1 MKKSWVVIGMILC
14 GTVFS
19 TSAVAEVMSN
29 DELTQR
35 FEQLEERLKAS
46 EGGEGALAEWADRIT
61 ISGVVEVEAGYTSS
75 DPTEGESTT
84 GSDIAMSTVELGIG
98 AKIVDHVSGDI
109 LFLYED
115 GENIIVDEAFI
126 TINGE
131 DVVPI
136 YLRAGEFYVPFG
148 NFETHMISDP
158 LTLEIA
164 ETREAALQVGLE
176 TGGFYASAFIF
187 NGDVDEIDAD
197 DDHVDNFGANVGL
210 GLEKDAFNIDVGV
223 SYINNLIDA
232 DGWEGPVED
241 EGVALNEYIGGI
253 GAYAIIGFGPVT
265 LIGEYVTA
273 MDDIEWVDNADT
285 LINEDQIAAWNAEI
299 GFRFAIGEKAA
310 TVAVAYQGTDNAQN
324 RLPETRYLGSF
335 GVSLFE
341 NTSLALEYMMGEYED
356 DTEESAVTATLAIEF

>member
-1 MKKSWVVIGMILC
+1 MW
-14 GTVFS
+14 
-19 TSAVAEVMSN
+19 
-29 DELTQR
+29 
-35 FEQLEERLKAS
+35 
-46 EGGEGALAEWADRIT
+46 
-61 ISGVVEVEAGYTSS
+61 
-75 DPTEGESTT
+75 
-84 GSDIAMSTVELGIG
+84 
-98 AKIVDHVSGDI
+98 
-109 LFLYED
+109 
-115 GENIIVDEAFI
+115 
-126 TINGE
+126 
-131 DVVPI
+131 
-136 YLRAGEFYVPFG
+136 
-148 NFETHMISDP
+148 
-158 LTLEIA
+158 
-164 ETREAALQVGLE
+164 
-176 TGGFYASAFIF
+176 
-187 NGDVDEIDAD
+187 
-197 DDHVDNFGANVGL
+197 
-210 GLEKDAFNIDVGV
+210 GV